1 MRKLRLGI
9 DLGGTTIW
17 KDGEKINPFPDCI
30 ETLAKFSKNHE
41 IFIVSRVNSNQRER
55 SLKWLEEFNFFEKT
69 GIKKDNLYYCFDR
82 RDKAIFAK
90 ALELN
95 LFIDD
100 RPNCLSP
107 MPDSVGKI
115 LFRPSY
121 HDLTTFST
129 EIEKMLIVTSW
140 KEIDETFN
148 LMTKIAGAFQE
159 SR

>member
-1 MRKLRLGI
+1 MKKLKVGVDI
-9 DLGGTTIW
+9 GGTIIW

-41 IFIVSRVNSNQRER
+41 IFIVSRVNSDQRER

-107 MPDSVGKI
+107 MPNSVGKI

-121 HDLTTFST
+121 HD
-129 EIEKMLIVTSW
+129 V
-140 KEIDETFN
+140 ETFFN
-148 LMTKIAGAFQE
+148 DINKMVTLNSWREINDALYILEKL
-159 SR
+159 

>member
-1 MRKLRLGI
+1 MKKLKIGV
-9 DLGGTTIW
+9 DLGGTALW

-41 IFIVSRVNSNQRER
+41 IFIVSRVNSNQREK

-115 LFRPSY
+115 LFRPSQ
-121 HDLTTFST
+121 HDLETFSDSINKMMILT
-129 EIEKMLIVTSW
+129 NWREVNDVLYILEKL
-140 KEIDETFN
+140 
-148 LMTKIAGAFQE
+148 
-159 SR
+159 